1 VIRGRPDFDSVRT
14 VTATTQKFGPKVAAL
29 LMLLTGCTAHNRVLE
44 EVFEKVYAAEPDT
57 SISIHNRDG
66 AVLVY
71 GGAPN
76 EIRVQSIKKAYSS
89 ERLNQIA
96 IDVSTKPR
104 VVSVTTKFPTLPK
117 WGFLD
122 RSGVVDYTIV
132 VPKTASISVL
142 ELNAGEIHLD
152 SMRGQEARVRLNDGR
167 IFARNCFTNLDLATM
182 RGMLTLTYDWW
193 EQEKFSAHAHVG
205 QGNAWVFLPTESAFH
220 LLAHAANGRISN
232 DFNRVPLTQNS
243 SAGGM
248 KVDQIVNGG
257 GSAVLDI
264 RVDNGRIK
272 VGEANP

>member
-1 VIRGRPDFDSVRT
+1 MDSVRT
-14 VTATTQKFGPKVAAL
+14 ITAITQKFGPKVAAL

-44 EVFEKVYAAEPDT
+44 EVFEKVYAVEPDT

-89 ERLNQIA
+89 ERLNRIA

-104 VVSVTTKFPTLPK
+104 VVSVTTKFPTHPK
-117 WGFLD
+117 WGFWD
-122 RSGVVDYTIV
+122 RSGAVDYTIV

-142 ELNAGEIHLD
+142 ELNAGEILLD

-182 RGMLTLTYDWW
+182 RGTLTLTYDWW
-193 EQEKFSAHAHVG
+193 EQEKFSAQVHVG

-220 LLAHAANGRISN
+220 LLARAANGRIAN

-257 GSAVLDI
+257 GSAVLNI
-264 RVDNGRIK
+264 RVDNGGIK

>member
-1 VIRGRPDFDSVRT
+1 MAGLTLLDSVRT
-14 VTATTQKFGPKVAAL
+14 ITAITQKFGPKVAAL

-44 EVFEKVYAAEPDT
+44 EVFEKVYAVEPDT

-76 EIRVQSIKKAYSS
+76 EIRVHSIKKAYSS

-96 IDVSTKPR
+96 VDVSTKPR
-104 VVSVTTKFPTLPK
+104 VVSVTTKFPTQPK

-122 RSGVVDYTIV
+122 RSGAVDYTIV
-132 VPKTASISVL
+132 IPKTASISAL
-142 ELNAGEIHLD
+142 ELNAGEILLD

-182 RGMLTLTYDWW
+182 RGTLTLTYDWW
-193 EQEKFSAHAHVG
+193 EQEKFSAQVHVG

-220 LLAHAANGRISN
+220 LLARAANGRISN
-232 DFNRVPLTQNS
+232 DFNRVPLTQNP
-243 SAGGM
+243 SAGGI

-257 GSAVLDI
+257 GSAVLNI

-272 VGEANP
+272 VGEAN

>member
-1 VIRGRPDFDSVRT
+1 MDSVRT
-14 VTATTQKFGPKVAAL
+14 ITAVTQKFGPKVAAL
-29 LMLLTGCTAHNRVLE
+29 LMLLTGCAPHNRVLE
-44 EVFEKVYAAEPDT
+44 EVFEKVYAVEPDT

-76 EIRVQSIKKAYSS
+76 EIRMQWIKKAYSS
-89 ERLNQIA
+89 DRLNQIA

-117 WGFLD
+117 WGFAD
-122 RSGVVDYTIV
+122 RSGAVDYTIV
-132 VPKTASISVL
+132 VPKTARISVL
-142 ELNAGEIHLD
+142 ELNAGEILLD

-182 RGMLTLTYDWW
+182 RGMLTLTYDWL
-193 EQEKFSAHAHVG
+193 EHEKFSAQVHVG

-220 LLAHAANGRISN
+220 LLARAANGRISN
-232 DFNRVPLTQNS
+232 DFNRGPLTQNY

-257 GSAVLDI
+257 GSAVLNI